1 MTNCDLEHYLLNWQ
15 TGSYLWFMAHFK
27 RDCLFPRGETGSW
40 NGLLVVASEKTR
52 SRKRSWRRWQSSR
65 APPCTAG
72 KMTTAVR
79 KLNSSYTQWNYVDYV
94 YVYLL
99 SSIAILWFSWEV
111 LLSTVT
117 SMQASYA
124 KNVNDSLLLT
134 PVTESL
140 QTTDLL
146 GHSSKMKK
154 VFIHIRCNRPTK
166 HITSK
171 ATLNCL

>member
-94 YVYLL
+94 YVYLS
-99 SSIAILWFSWEV
+99 SSIAILWFSWKFCYQQSLACKLAMLKTLMTV
-111 LLSTVT
+111 YCWHLWQRASKPQICLVILPKWKKFSSTYGVT
-117 SMQASYA
+117 GQQ
-124 KNVNDSLLLT
+124 NT
-134 PVTESL
+134 
-140 QTTDLL
+140 
-146 GHSSKMKK
+146 
-154 VFIHIRCNRPTK
+154 
-166 HITSK
+166 
-171 ATLNCL
+171 